1 MFGEQLA
8 WGVGAPLQMGEM
20 CLVPPPPQYPSW
32 VGGGL
37 QQSPAGMP
45 IPKSCNPPLL
55 LRWSPS
61 LKRRHRR

>member
-8 WGVGAPLQMGEM
+8 WRVGALLQMGET
-20 CLVPPPPQYPSW
+20 CLVPPPVPLLGW
-32 VGGGL
+32 GGV

-55 LRWSPS
+55 LRSSPS